1 MNCITKDILY
11 IGVNDH
17 DLDLF
22 EGQYIVPLGMA
33 YNSYVILDEKIAVMD
48 SVEKHFGEEWL
59 GNLEEAL
66 DAFDGIQEDVKE
78 LAAYYDD
85 DAWREDFE
93 ADEAGRLPRDL
104 KRGVLSE
111 DGLYDILSAHYALT
125 VRLLDTVSTILKNR

>member
-1 MNCITKDILY
+1 MEQIERIQYYESL
-11 IGVNDH
+11 
-17 DLDLF
+17 LDK
-22 EGQYIVPLGMA
+22 VAP
-33 YNSYVILDEKIAVMD
+33 V
-48 SVEKHFGEEWL
+48 L

-93 ADEAGRLPRDL
+93 ADEAGLLPRDL

-111 DGLYDILSAHYALT
+111 DGLYDVLSSHYSLT
-125 VRLLDTVSTILKNR
+125 VRLLDTVSAILKNR

>member
-1 MNCITKDILY
+1 MEQIERIRYYEAL
-11 IGVNDH
+11 
-17 DLDLF
+17 LDK
-22 EGQYIVPLGMA
+22 VAP
-33 YNSYVILDEKIAVMD
+33 V
-48 SVEKHFGEEWL
+48 L

-93 ADEAGRLPRDL
+93 DDEAGRLPLDL

-111 DGLYDILSAHYALT
+111 DGLYDVLSAHYALT
-125 VRLLDTVSTILKNR
+125 VRLLDTVSAILKNR